1 VIKDEGRAMK
11 GLVLIPHRI
20 LRPYIRHYVY
30 CEIGDQGKWMHVNS
44 APPGCT
50 ALVVTCGVSKVCM
63 KEAANQ
69 ANTYESVAFS
79 GQTTS
84 FKQIFLYDRLRTFF
98 VIFQPWGAYRLL
110 GIHQGECEN
119 TYNNLT
125 DLLGTPAK
133 YLKTELA
140 SKTEPYEIMAVVE
153 RFFLKQIARVK
164 KSMDNIRLANVV
176 EQIRLHSHQSS
187 LIKNICHQE
196 GYSMSKLERHMKRIV
211 GITPK
216 QYQRIIRFNMALQ
229 YISRNS
235 SHCNW
240 SWIADRFGYFD
251 QAHFIKEFKFF
262 YGKTPGSAEQD
273 QFLSS
278 IAYRKQV
285 QASY

>member
-1 VIKDEGRAMK
+1 MN
-11 GLVLIPHRI
+11 GLVLLPHHI

-30 CEIGDQGKWMHVNS
+30 CEIGASGKWMHVNS

-50 ALVVTCGVSKVCM
+50 ALVVTCGISKVCM
-63 KEAANQ
+63 RENENPAD
-69 ANTYESVAFS
+69 TYESVAFS

-84 FKQIFLYDRLRTFF
+84 FKKIFLYDRLKTFF

-119 TYNNLT
+119 AFNNLT

-133 YLKTELA
+133 YLMLELA
-140 SKTEPYEIMAVVE
+140 DKKRPKEIKAVVE
-153 RFFLKQIARVK
+153 NFFLKQILRVK
-164 KSMDNIRLANVV
+164 KSADNIQLANVV
-176 EQIRLHSHQSS
+176 EQICLYSHQSS

-216 QYQRIIRFNMALQ
+216 QFQRIIRFNLALQ

-240 SWIADRFGYFD
+240 SQVACRFGYFD
-251 QAHFIKEFKFF
+251 QAHFIKEFRYF
-262 YGKTPGSAEQD
+262 YGNTPAEFASND
-273 QFLSS
+273 PFLSD
-278 IAYRKQV
+278 IAMSEKKP
-285 QASY
+285 ANS